1 MADKNFRRHPDHS
14 RARHFGWRVGTG
26 WLALILAVALFAPT
40 AGAQAPQSTPPTAR
54 DASVERPVDAPR
66 SSPASDGAAAPDAA
80 TEQDLPPVRDRAYVA
95 EPTLRTRGFVV
106 EGVGTHPRSGITPA
120 AMQAIADARFAEL
133 AQGKSETE
141 LSFDQLQDV
150 AAAITTAYREA
161 GFIVSK
167 AYLPAQ
173 SLGPDGRVR
182 IEVLEGR
189 LGEVIVQGTERYRP
203 GVIAAPVDH
212 LRGRIL
218 HKSELDSAL
227 LYVRDLPGVS
237 TSSVLQPGTEQ
248 GETDLVMVAREADRP
263 YRFSVALSNHGTDLT
278 GRYRAQVGMTW
289 DAPLG
294 LGDALS
300 ASYVHAFDP
309 QQSSQGALSYSIPV
323 PAVPGLGAT
332 LGYAR
337 SEMEVRSGPFAALG
351 ISGPTE
357 IAQLGTDWKFV
368 NRDDLLM
375 QASLRFV
382 RERSSLEALGFQLSD
397 HRFDVAEVAYM
408 LRHVDRR
415 FRGVSL
421 LQASVRHALDD
432 RSASPDLVTPLR
444 DSDFSTLRLSFVR
457 MQYLTRSQRLYL
469 KLNGQYSDDVLVPM
483 EQFALG
489 GPDSV
494 RAYPI
499 SDALGDRGYH
509 VALEYQ
515 VDAPGFGDKA
525 SPFGGR
531 PWSEVLQL
539 ELFVDH
545 GRVSSAAGSLGGA
558 SRTFD
563 GAGAGLHFQL
573 PGVNGLDF
581 RLAAAVP
588 VGSEDAS
595 DGDDLRIWAKFG
607 MTF

>member
-1 MADKNFRRHPDHS
+1 MRRS
-14 RARHFGWRVGTG
+14 CLA
-26 WLALILAVALFAPT
+26 WLLAASLHVPG
-40 AGAQAPQSTPPTAR
+40 AGAQAPHSPPSVADEDAAGQPSTQ
-54 DASVERPVDAPR
+54 
-66 SSPASDGAAAPDAA
+66 PDAA
-80 TEQDLPPVRDRAYVA
+80 SALAAGPDAAAGQDLPPLRDRAYVA
-95 EPTLRTRGFVV
+95 DPTLRMRGFVV
-106 EGVGTHPRSGITPA
+106 EGVGTHPGSGITPA
-120 AMQAIADARFAEL
+120 AMQAIADAGFAEL
-133 AQGKSETE
+133 SDGKDEAE

-150 AAAITTAYREA
+150 AAAITAAYRDA

-203 GVIAAPVDH
+203 GVVAAPVDH

-218 HKSELDSAL
+218 HKRELDTAL

-237 TSSVLQPGTEQ
+237 TSSVLQPGAEQ
-248 GETDLVMVAREADRP
+248 GQTDLVMVAREAERP
-263 YRFSVALSNHGTDLT
+263 YRFSVGLSNHGTELT
-278 GRYRAQVGMTW
+278 GRYRAQVGVAW

-294 LGDALS
+294 LGDAFS
-300 ASYVHAFDP
+300 ASYVHALNP
-309 QQSSQGALSYSIPV
+309 QQSNQGALSYSIPV
-323 PAVPGLGAT
+323 AVVPGMGAN
-332 LGYAR
+332 LSYAR
-337 SEMEVRSGPFAALG
+337 SEMEIRSGPFAALG

-357 IAQLGTDWKFV
+357 IAQVGAEWKFI
-368 NRDDLLM
+368 NREDLQM
-375 QASLRFV
+375 QAALRFA
-382 RERSSLEALGFQLSD
+382 RERSTLEALGFQLSD
-397 HRFDVAEVAYM
+397 HRFDVGEAAYL

-421 LQASVRHALDD
+421 LQASARHALND
-432 RSASPDLVTPLR
+432 RSASPDLITPLR
-444 DSDFSTLRLSFVR
+444 ASDFWSLRLSFVR

-509 VALEYQ
+509 VALEYH

-531 PWSEVLQL
+531 PWRDVLQF
-539 ELFVDH
+539 ELFADH
-545 GRVSSAAGSLGGA
+545 GRVSSVSGSVGSSG
-558 SRTFD
+558 RTFD
-563 GAGAGLHFQL
+563 GVGAGLRFQL
-573 PGVNGLDF
+573 PGVHDLDF

-595 DGDDLRIWAKFG
+595 DGDDFRIWAKFG

>member
-1 MADKNFRRHPDHS
+1 MVDTEFRRQPERL
-14 RARHFGWRVGTG
+14 RAPGRGRALRDC
-26 WLALILAVALFAPT
+26 LAWILVAALHAPLAVAQESQPALPQADAAPV
-40 AGAQAPQSTPPTAR
+40 AQP
-54 DASVERPVDAPR
+54 VVDATPD
-66 SSPASDGAAAPDAA
+66 PAAAADAA
-80 TEQDLPPVRDRAYVA
+80 AEQDLPPVRDRAYVA
-95 EPTLRTRGFVV
+95 DPVVQMRGFVV
-106 EGVGTHPRSGITPA
+106 EGVGTHPRSDITPA
-120 AMQAIADARFAEL
+120 AMQAIADAKFAEL
-133 AQGKSETE
+133 ANGKGEAE
-141 LSFDQLQDV
+141 LSFDQLQEV

-173 SLGPDGRVR
+173 SVGADGRVR

-189 LGEVIVQGTERYRP
+189 LGQVIVQGTEHYRP
-203 GVIAAPVDH
+203 GVISAPVDG

-237 TSSVLQPGTEQ
+237 TSSVLQPGTDQ

-263 YRFSVALSNHGTDLT
+263 YRFSVGLSNHGTELT
-278 GRYRAQVGMTW
+278 GRYRAQVGMSW

-294 LGDALS
+294 LGDAFS

-309 QQSSQGALSYSIPV
+309 QQSSQGALSYAV
-323 PAVPGLGAT
+323 PITAVPGLGAS

-337 SEMEVRSGPFAALG
+337 SEMEIRSGPFAALG

-357 IAQLGTDWKFV
+357 VAQLGAEWKFV
-368 NRDDLLM
+368 NREDLQM
-375 QASLRFV
+375 QASLRYA
-382 RERSSLEALGFQLSD
+382 RERSTLEAMGFQLSD
-397 HRFDVAEVAYM
+397 HRFDVAEAAYM

-421 LQASVRHALDD
+421 LQTSVRHALND
-432 RSASPDLVTPLR
+432 RSASPDLLTPMR
-444 DSDFSTLRLSFVR
+444 TSDFWSLRLSFVR

-509 VALEYQ
+509 VAIEYH

-531 PWSEVLQL
+531 PWREVLQF

-545 GRVSSAAGSLGGA
+545 GRVSSSAGSVGNPGK
-558 SRTFD
+558 TFD
-563 GAGAGLHFQL
+563 GAGAGLRFQL
-573 PGVNGLDF
+573 PGFHGLDF

-588 VGSEDAS
+588 IGNEDAS
-595 DGDDLRIWAKFG
+595 DGDDFRVWAKFG
-607 MTF
+607 MVF

>member
-1 MADKNFRRHPDHS
+1 MQGS
-14 RARHFGWRVGTG
+14 C
-26 WLALILAVALFAPT
+26 LAWVLAVSLHVPG
-40 AGAQAPQSTPPTAR
+40 AGAQDLQPAASMPDDGTAERSLPQQDSGAAPRPAVAR
-54 DASVERPVDAPR
+54 DA
-66 SSPASDGAAAPDAA
+66 A
-80 TEQDLPPVRDRAYVA
+80 TKQDLPPVSDRADVA
-95 EPTLRTRGFVV
+95 DPVLRLRGFVV
-106 EGVGTHPRSGITPA
+106 EGVGTHPDDGITPA
-120 AMQAIADARFAEL
+120 AMQAIADARFAAL
-133 AQGKSETE
+133 AGGKAEAE
-141 LSFDQLQDV
+141 VGFDQMQDV
-150 AAAITTAYREA
+150 AEDITTAYREA

-189 LGEVIVQGTERYRP
+189 LGKVIVQGAERYRP
-203 GVIAAPVDH
+203 GVIAAPADP

-218 HKSELDSAL
+218 HKRELDSAL

-237 TSSVLQPGTEQ
+237 TSSVLQPGEGQ
-248 GETDLVMVAREADRP
+248 GETDLVMVAREADSP
-263 YRFSVALSNHGTDLT
+263 YRLSVGLSNHGTELT
-278 GRYRAQVGMTW
+278 GRYRAQVGLAW

-294 LGDALS
+294 LGDAFS
-300 ASYVHAFDP
+300 ASYVHALDP
-309 QQSSQGALSYSIPV
+309 QQSNQGALSYAIPV
-323 PAVPGLGAT
+323 AAVPGLGAS
-332 LGYAR
+332 LSYAR

-357 IAQLGTDWKFV
+357 IAQVGAEWKFV
-368 NRDDLLM
+368 NLEDLQM
-375 QASLRFV
+375 QAALRFA
-382 RERSSLEALGFQLSD
+382 RERSTLEALGFQLSD
-397 HRFDVAEVAYM
+397 HRFDVAEAAYL

-432 RSASPDLVTPLR
+432 RSANPDLITPLR
-444 DSDFSTLRLSFVR
+444 DSDFWSLRLSFVR
-457 MQYLTRSQRLYL
+457 MQYLTHSQRLYL
-469 KLNGQYSDDVLVPM
+469 KLSGQYSDDVLVPM

-509 VALEYQ
+509 VAIEYH

-531 PWSEVLQL
+531 PWREVLQF
-539 ELFVDH
+539 EVFADH
-545 GRVSSAAGSLGGA
+545 GRVSLASGSVGTPA
-558 SRTFD
+558 RTFD
-563 GAGAGLHFQL
+563 GAGAGLRFQL
-573 PGVNGLDF
+573 PGIHGLDF

-588 VGSEDAS
+588 IGGGDAS
-595 DGDDLRIWAKFG
+595 DGDDFRIWAKFG

>member
-1 MADKNFRRHPDHS
+1 MVDMQFRQRPDGS
-14 RARHFGWRVGTG
+14 RAQRHCRRLRAS
-26 WLALILAVALFAPT
+26 WLAWCLVAALPVQLARAQEPPSPQADVDPAAQP
-40 AGAQAPQSTPPTAR
+40 AGSPA
-54 DASVERPVDAPR
+54 VDA
-66 SSPASDGAAAPDAA
+66 AADAAATPDAGTA
-80 TEQDLPPVRDRAYVA
+80 QDLPPVRDRAYVA
-95 EPTLRTRGFVV
+95 DPTLRARGFVV
-106 EGVGTHPRSGITPA
+106 EGVGTHPGSGITPA
-120 AMQAIADARFAEL
+120 AMQAIADAKFAEL
-133 AQGKSETE
+133 ANGQAEAE
-141 LSFDQLQDV
+141 LDFDQLQDV
-150 AAAITTAYREA
+150 AAAITAAYREA

-173 SLGPDGRVR
+173 SLGADGRVR

-189 LGEVIVQGTERYRP
+189 LGDVIVQGTERYRP
-203 GVIAAPVDH
+203 GVVAAPVQH

-218 HKSELDSAL
+218 RKDELDSAL
-227 LYVRDLPGVS
+227 LYARDLPGVS

-263 YRFSVALSNHGTDLT
+263 YRFSVGLSNHGTDLT
-278 GRYRAQVGMTW
+278 GRYRAQVGVAW

-294 LGDALS
+294 LGDTFS
-300 ASYVHAFDP
+300 ASYVHAFNP
-309 QQSSQGALSYSIPV
+309 QQSSQGALSYSV
-323 PAVPGLGAT
+323 PISAVPGLGAT
-332 LGYAR
+332 FGYAR
-337 SEMEVRSGPFAALG
+337 SEMEVRSGPFSALG

-357 IAQLGTDWKFV
+357 IAQLGTDWKFI
-368 NRDDLLM
+368 NRDDLVM
-375 QASLRFV
+375 QASLRYV
-382 RERSSLEALGFQLSD
+382 RERSTLEALGFQLSD
-397 HRFDVAEVAYM
+397 HRFDVAEAAYM

-444 DSDFSTLRLSFVR
+444 DSDFWSLRLSFVR
-457 MQYLTRSQRLYL
+457 MQYLTRSQRLFL

-531 PWSEVLQL
+531 PWSDVLQF

-545 GRVSSAAGSLGGA
+545 GRVSSASGGLGGGA
-558 SRTFD
+558 TTFD
-563 GAGAGLHFQL
+563 GAGAGLRFQL
-573 PGVNGLDF
+573 PGVHGLDF

-588 VGSEDAS
+588 IGSEDAS
-595 DGDDLRIWAKFG
+595 DGDDFRIWARFG